1 MYLVIVH
8 VKGDQLPTYEF
19 LEDSRADARSRAE
32 EVAQFGFWI
41 DDAIPRRFIPASQI
55 TLVRIRMHDD
65 GDADRPRE
73 ADEDVDL
80 SDPSSW

>member
-1 MYLVIVH
+1 LYRVIVH

-19 LEDSRADARSRAE
+19 LEDSRAEARSRAE
-32 EVAQFGFWI
+32 EVAQSGFWV
-41 DDAIPRRFIPASQI
+41 DDSTPRRFVPASQI
-55 TLVRIRMHDD
+55 ALVRIRSHD
-65 GDADRPRE
+65 GGTGRPRE